1 MLTTP
6 KTGIKTAADVRGKR
20 VAWYTA
26 SATVE
31 TEAWLRI
38 NGIDPD
44 KDIVKVP
51 ITDPGTATT
60 MLAQGLVDVIFAMIS
75 PSPVTLN
82 LQQQA
87 GGLVYLPI
95 NADLVMKAKRKYP
108 QLMAGITF
116 GTYQPSLFPPLKI
129 NSPIDTFTIPIGVVA
144 LSSFNQEAAYMYTKT
159 ILDNAAT
166 VKSLNPLFNTFS
178 LEQAAST
185 DFEVP
190 YHEGA
195 IRAFKEKGLWNDA
208 QAKFQKTFFAK

>member
-6 KTGIKTAADVRGKR
+6 KSGIKTAADVKGKR

-44 KDIVKVP
+44 KDIIKVP
-51 ITDPGTATT
+51 ITDPGTAHT
-60 MLAQGLVDVIFAMIS
+60 MMAQGLVDVIFGMIS

-108 QLMAGITF
+108 RLMAGITA
-116 GTYQPSLFPPLKI
+116 GTYEPSLFPPLKI
-129 NSPIDTFTIPIGVVA
+129 NKPINTFSIPIGVVS
-144 LSSFNQEAAYMYTKT
+144 LSSFNPDAVYIYTKT

-166 VKSLNPLFNTFS
+166 VRSLNPLFKLFS
-178 LEQAAST
+178 FDKAAST
-185 DFEVP
+185 DFDVP
-190 YHEGA
+190 YHEGS
-195 IRAFKEKGLWNDA
+195 IRAFKEKGLWNEA
-208 QAKFQKTFFAK
+208 QEKFQRQFFMK